1 MNALIPIREHDGRQA
16 VSGRELHAFL
26 EVGARYSDWFPRML
40 AYGFAEGEDY
50 ALISEYV
57 RSEERGRDYAQAD
70 HVLTLDMAKELAMI
84 QRTDKGKQARQYF
97 IEVEKRVKQNPAIPD
112 ISTPEGILA
121 LAQQFTRT
129 AEELVA
135 AKHEVAALTPL
146 AAQAHVHNLGKEFT
160 TRQDFARE
168 IVKWA
173 LYNGIKV
180 TAPQVFEFLA
190 RKLDMFVTGN
200 REDNGDATLSGERRG
215 LSTTVKGTS
224 TVNGFAFHTGKL
236 TPKGVEYA
244 WSRAQKYI
252 IEHGDLVLRS
262 KEIEQ

>member
-1 MNALIPIREHDGRQA
+1 MSALIPIREDEGRQA
-16 VSGRELHAFL
+16 VSGRDLHAFL
-26 EVGARYSDWFPRML
+26 EVATPYKDWFRRML
-40 AYGFAEGEDY
+40 AYGFSDGEDFG
-50 ALISEYV
+50 AILSE
-57 RSEERGRDYAQAD
+57 STGGRPGVD
-70 HVLTLDMAKELAMI
+70 HALTLDMAKELAMI
-84 QRTDKGKQARQYF
+84 QRTDRGKEARQYF
-97 IEVEKRVKQNPAIPD
+97 IEVEKRATKAPALPD
-112 ISTPEGILA
+112 ISTPEGILI

-135 AKHEVAALTPL
+135 AKNEVAELAPL

-160 TRQDFARE
+160 TRQEFARE

-180 TAPQVFEFLA
+180 TAPQVFDFLA

-236 TPKGVEYA
+236 TPRGVEYA

-252 IEHGDLVLRS
+252 LEHGDLALRS
-262 KEIEQ
+262 KEIAA

>member
-1 MNALIPIREHDGRQA
+1 MTALDIIQHDGEFVVTSETVANGSGVQHKNVLDLIDANRADFEDFGHLAFETRDRIGTPGPKLRVALLNEQQA
-16 VSGRELHAFL
+16 TLLMTFQRNTDQVRAFKK
-26 EVGARYSDWFPRML
+26 
-40 AYGFAEGEDY
+40 
-50 ALISEYV
+50 ALVKAFFE
-57 RSEERGRDYAQAD
+57 
-70 HVLTLDMAKELAMI
+70 MAH
-84 QRTDKGKQARQYF
+84 RT
-97 IEVEKRVKQNPAIPD
+97 PAIPD
-112 ISTPEGILA
+112 ISTPEGILQ
-121 LAQQFTRT
+121 LAQSFTRT
-129 AEELVA
+129 AEALVA
-135 AKHEVAALTPL
+135 AKNEVAELTPL

-252 IEHGDLVLRS
+252 LEHGDLVLRS
-262 KEIEQ
+262 KENAA

>member
-1 MNALIPIREHDGRQA
+1 MSALIPIREQDGRQA
-16 VSGRELHAFL
+16 VSGRDLHAFL
-26 EVGARYSDWFPRML
+26 EVSARYNDWFARMVE
-40 AYGFAEGEDY
+40 YGFVERQDFY
-50 ALISEYV
+50 SVLSE
-57 RSEERGRDYAQAD
+57 STGGRPGTD

-84 QRTDKGKQARQYF
+84 QRTDRGKRARQYF
-97 IEVEKRVKQNPAIPD
+97 IEVEKRATKTPALPD
-112 ISTPEGILA
+112 ISTPEGILV

-129 AEELVA
+129 AQELVA
-135 AKHEVAALTPL
+135 AKNEVAELAPL

-190 RKLDMFVTGN
+190 RKLDMFVAGN

-224 TVNGFAFHTGKL
+224 TFNGFAFHTGKL

-252 IEHGDLVLRS
+252 LEHGDLVLRS
-262 KEIEQ
+262 KEIAA